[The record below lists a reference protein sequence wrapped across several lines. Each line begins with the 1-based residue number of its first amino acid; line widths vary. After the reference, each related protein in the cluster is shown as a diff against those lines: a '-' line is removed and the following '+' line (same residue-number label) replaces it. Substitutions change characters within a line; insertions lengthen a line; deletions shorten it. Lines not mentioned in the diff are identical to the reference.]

1 MTLDFRRCPIEV
13 TMDQLGGK
21 WTMPIIRDLH
31 MGKTRF
37 KEFLATNP
45 DLSAKVLSTRLKEL
59 QKHGVAEKK
68 IVSATPLL
76 IEYRLTEK
84 GRALGDVL
92 LSLAAYSIHFHE
104 EQVYRRPSAEKEKD
118 LAELKEMFTPSS
130 L

>member
-1 MTLDFRRCPIEV
+1 MTLDFKRCPIEV

-37 KEFLATNP
+37 KEFLSTNP

-59 QKHGVAEKK
+59 QRHGIAEKR
-68 IVSATPLL
+68 VASTSPLL

-84 GRALGDVL
+84 GKALGDVL
-92 LSLAAYSIHFHE
+92 VSLAAYSIRFHE
-104 EQVYRRPSAEKEKD
+104 DEVYKRLPADKEKD
-118 LAELKEMFTPSS
+118 LGRLKEMFSQS
-130 L
+130 

>member
-1 MTLDFRRCPIEV
+1 MTLDFKQCPIEV

-37 KEFLATNP
+37 KEFLSTNP

-59 QKHGVAEKK
+59 QRHGVAEKM
-68 IVSATPLL
+68 VASTTPLL

-84 GRALGDVL
+84 GKALGDVL
-92 LSLAAYSIHFHE
+92 FSLAAYSVHFHE
-104 EQVYRRPSAEKEKD
+104 DEVYKRLPADKERD
-118 LAELKEMFTPSS
+118 LARLKEMFSPI
-130 L
+130 